1 MNKGD
6 PCAIQRRAVGP
17 QEMVD
22 FVVLVI
28 EDGKAKDANIV
39 WIFPVRCF
47 TCASFKL
54 NNIM

>member
-1 MNKGD
+1 MNKD
-6 PCAIQRRAVGP
+6 DHCAIQRRAVGP

-39 WIFPVRCF
+39 WIFPV
-47 TCASFKL
+47 S
-54 NNIM
+54 